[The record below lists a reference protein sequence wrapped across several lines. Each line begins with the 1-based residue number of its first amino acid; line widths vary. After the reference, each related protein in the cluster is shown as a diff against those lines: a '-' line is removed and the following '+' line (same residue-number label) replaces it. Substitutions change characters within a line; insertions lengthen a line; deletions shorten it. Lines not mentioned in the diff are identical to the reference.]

1 MLNRKL
7 SRQSQIVNLKSK
19 KGFTLIELVV
29 VMAIIALLALLIIG
43 AIIVARR
50 TATETANRSN
60 AKTVQVALESR
71 FAATRQYP
79 VVNGNINAAANLTA
93 LGLVVGNLSATACA
107 DTGGAVVTGSTATT
121 YTINV
126 NTWQCAANY
135 NANDQITN
143 PQ

>member
-1 MLNRKL
+1 MKKL
-7 SRQSQIVNLKSK
+7 TSK

-43 AIIVARR
+43 AIIVVRR

-60 AKTVQVALESR
+60 AKTIRTALESR
-71 FAATRQYP
+71 FAANRQYP
-79 VVNGNINAAANLTA
+79 VVNGNINLPANLA
-93 LGLVVGNLSATACA
+93 AFGLAAGNLSITACA
-107 DTGGAVVTGSTATT
+107 DTGGAVVTNSTATT

-126 NTWQCAANY
+126 NTWQCAANF

-143 PQ
+143 P